1 MAVNRYL
8 KVEYMKPLVQLLA
21 VEASSPSLQD
31 NTGDLDRLKKN
42 LLPLLAEQPLSVPYA
57 RTTAVAESF
66 RRAGFKGVAVV
77 NDLLTGPELVD
88 FLADP
93 PKVLAGVAL
102 DLGTTHLEATLVDL
116 VSGEILARANRPNSQ
131 ITFGADILSRIH
143 FAVKDD
149 GLAELHRVVIDDI
162 NWLCEELAGEVG
174 LELLDLR
181 ALSVSGNTTM
191 VHFFLRLNPYHLCR
205 EPYIPLVNAPDPCR
219 AGDLALA
226 IHPAAVVWVLPSVG
240 SYFGGDLIS
249 GILAS
254 GLDEAEQT
262 SMLIDVGTNAEVVLG
277 NREWLVAC
285 AGAAGPA
292 LEGGV
297 ARMGMRA
304 GPGAIEH
311 VSLDEKSGALHCQ
324 TIGNEPARGICGSG
338 IIDLVAAL
346 YLGRIIDRRGKFR
359 PEAAGDQLIETPEG
373 TAFVVVPAEQ
383 AGSDQPVTLGQI
395 DLDALMRSK
404 AAMYSILTTLV
415 NQVGVDFADIQ
426 RIFVA
431 GAFGRHIA
439 PRQAITL
446 GMLPDL
452 PLETYQPVG
461 NSSLDGARRILLERS
476 ARTRCRQLVNKIT
489 YIELNVNQEF
499 MLRFSG
505 AKFIPHTDH
514 FLFPSVPFFDD

>member
-1 MAVNRYL
+1 
-8 KVEYMKPLVQLLA
+8 MKPLVQLLA
-21 VEASSPSLQD
+21 VEASPPSLQD
-31 NTGDLDRLKKN
+31 NTGDLDRLKKT
-42 LLPLLAEQPLSVPYA
+42 LLPLLDGQVLTVPFS
-57 RTTAVAESF
+57 RTTPVAESF
-66 RRAGFKGVAVV
+66 RRAGFRGAAVV
-77 NDLLTGPELVD
+77 NDLPNGPELVD

-93 PKVLAGVAL
+93 PKVLAGISF
-102 DLGTTHLEATLVDL
+102 DLGTTHLEASLVNL
-116 VSGEILARANRPNSQ
+116 VSGEILATANRPNSQ
-131 ITFGADILSRIH
+131 IDYGADILSRIH

-149 GLAELHRVVIDDI
+149 GLQQLHQAVIADI
-162 NWLCEELAGEVG
+162 NGLCEELAGEVG
-174 LELLDLR
+174 LELSDLR
-181 ALSVSGNTTM
+181 CMAVSGNTTM
-191 VHFFLRLNPYHLCR
+191 VHFFLCLNPYHLCR

-219 AGDLALA
+219 AADLGLA
-226 IHPAAVVWVLPSVG
+226 INPSAVVWFLPSVG

-249 GILAS
+249 GILAG
-254 GLDEAEQT
+254 GLDLAEQT

-277 NREWLVAC
+277 NRDWLVAC

-304 GPGAIEH
+304 GPGAVEH
-311 VSLDEKSGALHCQ
+311 VALDEKTGYLSYQ
-324 TIGNEPARGICGSG
+324 TIDNEPACGICGSG

-346 YLGRIIDRRGKFR
+346 YLGRFIDARGKFR
-359 PEAAGDQLIETPEG
+359 ETEAGDRLIDTPEG
-373 TAFVVVPAEQ
+373 RAFVVVPAEE
-383 AGSDQPVTLGQI
+383 AANGCPVTLAQV

-415 NQVGVDFADIQ
+415 NQVGVKFEEID

-431 GAFGRHIA
+431 GAFGRHIS
-439 PRQAITL
+439 PRQAITI

-476 ARTRCRQLVNKIT
+476 ARERCLHLVGKIT

-505 AKFIPHTDH
+505 SKFIPHTDH
-514 FLFPSVPFFDD
+514 SLFPTVPFFDE

>member
-1 MAVNRYL
+1 
-8 KVEYMKPLVQLLA
+8 MKPLVQLLA
-21 VEASSPSLQD
+21 VEASPPCLQD

-42 LLPLLAEQPLSVPYA
+42 LLPMLAEPTLSVPFS
-57 RTTAVAESF
+57 RTVVVAESF

-88 FLADP
+88 FLAAP

-102 DLGTTHLEATLVDL
+102 DLGTTHLEVSLVDL
-116 VSGEILARANRPNSQ
+116 LSGEILALANCPNSQ
-131 ITFGADILSRIH
+131 IAFGADILSRIH
-143 FAVKDD
+143 FAVKGD
-149 GLAELHRVVIDDI
+149 GLQQLHQTVIADI
-162 NWLCEELAGEVG
+162 NGLCEELAAEVG
-174 LELLDLR
+174 LELVDLR
-181 ALSVSGNTTM
+181 AMAVSGNTTM

-219 AGDLALA
+219 ASDLALA

-254 GLDEAEQT
+254 GLDQAEQT

-311 VSLDEKSGALHCQ
+311 VSWDEKSGDLLCQ
-324 TIGNEPARGICGSG
+324 TIDNEPARGICGSG

-346 YLGRIIDRRGKFR
+346 YLGRIIDVRGKFR
-359 PEAAGDQLIETPEG
+359 GGADGGRLIETTEG
-373 TAFVVVPAEQ
+373 TAFVVVSAEHGAGGQ
-383 AGSDQPVTLGQI
+383 AVTLGQV

-415 NQVGVDFADIQ
+415 NQVGVGFADIE

-431 GAFGRHIA
+431 GAFGRHIS

-452 PLETYQPVG
+452 PLTTYQPVG
-461 NSSLDGARRILLERS
+461 NSSLDGARRILLEGA
-476 ARTRCRQLVNKIT
+476 ARKRCRELVGKIT
-489 YIELNVNQEF
+489 YIELNVNQDF
-499 MLRFSG
+499 MIRFSG
-505 AKFIPHTDH
+505 AKFIPHTDRS
-514 FLFPSVPFFDD
+514 LFPSVPFFDD

>member
-1 MAVNRYL
+1 
-8 KVEYMKPLVQLLA
+8 MKPLVQLLA
-21 VEASSPSLQD
+21 VEAAPPSLQD
-31 NTGDLDRLKKN
+31 NTGDLDRLKKA
-42 LLPLLAEQPLSVPYA
+42 LAPQLDGQQPTVPFA
-57 RTTAVAESF
+57 RVTAVAEAF
-66 RRAGFKGVAVV
+66 RRAGFKGTAVV
-77 NDLLTGPELVD
+77 NDLLAGPELVD
-88 FLADP
+88 FLAAP

-116 VSGEILARANRPNSQ
+116 VGGEILARANRANSQ
-131 ITFGADILSRIH
+131 IAFGADILSRIH

-149 GLAELHRVVIDDI
+149 GLLQLHRAVIGDI
-162 NWLCEELAGEVG
+162 NDLCEELAGEMG
-174 LELLDLR
+174 LELADLR
-181 ALSVSGNTTM
+181 AIAVSGNTTM

-226 IHPAAVVWVLPSVG
+226 LHPAAVVWILPSVG

-254 GLDEAEQT
+254 GLDQAGQT

-277 NREWLVAC
+277 NRDWLVAC

-311 VSLDEKSGALHCQ
+311 VFYDEEKGVFEYQ
-324 TIGNEPARGICGSG
+324 TIGNEPPRGICGSG

-346 YLGRIIDRRGKFR
+346 YLARMIDARGKFR
-359 PEAAGDQLIETPEG
+359 RQAAGERLMETPEG
-373 TAFVVVPAEQ
+373 PALVVVPAAEAAAGQ
-383 AGSDQPVTLGQI
+383 AVVIGQV

-415 NQVGVDFADIQ
+415 NQVGVGFADIH

-439 PRQAITL
+439 PQQAITL

-452 PLETYQPVG
+452 PLTTFQPVG
-461 NSSLDGARRILLERS
+461 NSSLDGARRILLERTS
-476 ARTRCRQLVNKIT
+476 RSRCRELVRKIT

-514 FLFPSVPFFDD
+514 TLFPSVPFFGE